1 VYEQRR
7 DQDRPRGHHRAPGP
21 DDYDH
26 RAPEDSGYL
35 EPPEYPGQY
44 WQAGPDE
51 YLTFRR
57 HRTHEPYPDHPEPG
71 YPEPGYPK
79 PGYPE
84 PGYPEQPA
92 PRRSDPVPPGPVRA
106 IPPEAYQA
114 LFRQAVRKPR
124 WPYALLVVSVA
135 FTGVVAGMLIG
146 SRVHSR
152 TPAAAAA
159 TASATSP
166 AAVSS
171 AASAPAGTPSGT
183 ASPPAA
189 GGPVVLARFSGSGA
203 KTTRR
208 FTVPGSGNW
217 ELKWSYDCASLGSKG
232 HFAVTE
238 EQAGTTGVTINER
251 VLHGRGVTH
260 AYGDAGRHYL
270 VVNSE
275 CAWRLTAVGQP

>member
-1 VYEQRR
+1 M
-7 DQDRPRGHHRAPGP
+7 
-21 DDYDH
+21 
-26 RAPEDSGYL
+26 
-35 EPPEYPGQY
+35 
-44 WQAGPDE
+44 
-51 YLTFRR
+51 
-57 HRTHEPYPDHPEPG
+57 
-71 YPEPGYPK
+71 
-79 PGYPE
+79 
-84 PGYPEQPA
+84 
-92 PRRSDPVPPGPVRA
+92 
-106 IPPEAYQA
+106 
-114 LFRQAVRKPR
+114 RKPR

-135 FTGVVAGMLIG
+135 VTGVVAGMLIG
-146 SRVHSR
+146 SRVHSH

-159 TASATSP
+159 TAPATSP

-171 AASAPAGTPSGT
+171 AASAAAGTPSGT

-189 GGPVVLARFSGSGA
+189 GGPGVLARFSGSGA

-238 EQAGTTGVTINER
+238 DQAGTTGVTVNELG
-251 VLHGRGVTH
+251 LHGRGVTH

-275 CAWRLTAVGQP
+275 CGWRLTAVGQP

>member
-1 VYEQRR
+1 MYEQPR

-21 DDYDH
+21 EDYDH
-26 RAPEDSGYL
+26 RAPEDYGYL

-44 WQAGPDE
+44 GQAGPDE

-57 HRTHEPYPDHPEPG
+57 HRTHEPYPDQPEPG
-71 YPEPGYPK
+71 YPEPGYP
-79 PGYPE
+79 GE
-84 PGYPEQPA
+84 PA
-92 PRRSDPVPPGPVRA
+92 PRRPDPVPPRPARV

-114 LFRQAVRKPR
+114 LFQQAVRKPR

-159 TASATSP
+159 TAPATSP

-171 AASAPAGTPSGT
+171 AASAAAGTPSGM

-189 GGPVVLARFSGSGA
+189 GGPGVLARFSGSGA

-238 EQAGTTGVTINER
+238 DQAGTTGVTVNELG
-251 VLHGRGVTH
+251 LHGRGVTH

-270 VVNSE
+270 VVNSG

>member
-1 VYEQRR
+1 VYEQPR
-7 DQDRPRGHHRAPGP
+7 DQGRPRGHHRAPGP

-44 WQAGPDE
+44 GQRGPDE

-57 HRTHEPYPDHPEPG
+57 HRTHEPYPDHPDQPEPG
-71 YPEPGYPK
+71 YPEPGYP
-79 PGYPE
+79 E
-84 PGYPEQPA
+84 EPA
-92 PRRSDPVPPGPVRA
+92 PRRPDPVPPRPAPA

-114 LFRQAVRKPR
+114 LFQQAVRKPR

-146 SRVHSR
+146 SRVHSH

-159 TASATSP
+159 TAPATSP

-171 AASAPAGTPSGT
+171 AASAAAGTPSGT

-189 GGPVVLARFSGSGA
+189 GGPGVLARFSGSGA

-238 EQAGTTGVTINER
+238 DQAGPTGVTVNER
-251 VLHGRGVTH
+251 GLHGRGVTH

>member
-1 VYEQRR
+1 VYEQPR

-21 DDYDH
+21 EDYDH
-26 RAPEDSGYL
+26 QAPEDYGYL
-35 EPPEYPGQY
+35 EPAEQPGQY
-44 WQAGPDE
+44 GQAGPDE

-57 HRTHEPYPDHPEPG
+57 HRTHEPYPDRPEPG
-71 YPEPGYPK
+71 YPEPGYS
-79 PGYPE
+79 
-84 PGYPEQPA
+84 EQPA
-92 PRRSDPVPPGPVRA
+92 PRRPDPVPPRPARA

-114 LFRQAVRKPR
+114 LFQQAARKPR
-124 WPYALLVVSVA
+124 WPYALLVVGVA

-159 TASATSP
+159 TSPATSP

-171 AASAPAGTPSGT
+171 AASAAAGTPSGT

-217 ELKWSYDCASLGSKG
+217 ELKWSYSCASLGSKG
-232 HFAVTE
+232 NFAVTE
-238 EQAGTTGVTINER
+238 DQAGPTGVTVSELG
-251 VLHGRGVTH
+251 LHGRGVTH

>member
-1 VYEQRR
+1 VYEQPR

-21 DDYDH
+21 EDYDH
-26 RAPEDSGYL
+26 RAPEDYGYL

-44 WQAGPDE
+44 GQAGPDE

-57 HRTHEPYPDHPEPG
+57 HRTHEPYPDQPEPG
-71 YPEPGYPK
+71 YPEPGYP
-79 PGYPE
+79 GE
-84 PGYPEQPA
+84 PA
-92 PRRSDPVPPGPVRA
+92 PRRPDPVPPRPARV

-114 LFRQAVRKPR
+114 LFQQAVRKPR

-159 TASATSP
+159 TSPATSP

-171 AASAPAGTPSGT
+171 AASAAAGTPSGT

-189 GGPVVLARFSGSGA
+189 GGPGVLARFSGSGA

-238 EQAGTTGVTINER
+238 DQAGTTGVTVNER
-251 VLHGRGVTH
+251 GLHGRGVTH

-270 VVNSE
+270 VVNSG

>member
-1 VYEQRR
+1 MYEQPR

-21 DDYDH
+21 EDYDH
-26 RAPEDSGYL
+26 RAPEDYGYL

-44 WQAGPDE
+44 GQAGPDE

-57 HRTHEPYPDHPEPG
+57 HRTHEPYPDQPEPG
-71 YPEPGYPK
+71 YPEPGYP
-79 PGYPE
+79 GE
-84 PGYPEQPA
+84 PA
-92 PRRSDPVPPGPVRA
+92 PRRPDPVPPRPARV

-114 LFRQAVRKPR
+114 LFQQAVRKPR

-159 TASATSP
+159 TSPATSP

-171 AASAPAGTPSGT
+171 AASAAAGTPSGT

-189 GGPVVLARFSGSGA
+189 GGPGVLARFSGSGA

-238 EQAGTTGVTINER
+238 DQAGTTGVTVNER
-251 VLHGRGVTH
+251 GLHGRGVTH

-270 VVNSE
+270 VVNSG

>member
-1 VYEQRR
+1 VYEQPR
-7 DQDRPRGHHRAPGP
+7 DQDRPRGHHRAPGL

-26 RAPEDSGYL
+26 RASEDYGYL

-44 WQAGPDE
+44 GQAGPDE

-57 HRTHEPYPDHPEPG
+57 HRTHEPYPDHPDQPEPG
-71 YPEPGYPK
+71 YPEPGYP
-79 PGYPE
+79 E
-84 PGYPEQPA
+84 EPA
-92 PRRSDPVPPGPVRA
+92 PRRPDPVPPRPARV

-114 LFRQAVRKPR
+114 LFQQAVRKPR
-124 WPYALLVVSVA
+124 WPYALLVASVA

-146 SRVHSR
+146 SRVHSH

-159 TASATSP
+159 TAPATSP

-171 AASAPAGTPSGT
+171 AASAAAGTPSGT

-189 GGPVVLARFSGSGA
+189 GGPGVLARFSGSGA

-238 EQAGTTGVTINER
+238 DQAGTTGVTVNER
-251 VLHGRGVTH
+251 GLHGRGVTH

>member
-1 VYEQRR
+1 MYEQPR
-7 DQDRPRGHHRAPGP
+7 DQGRPRGHHRAPGP

-44 WQAGPDE
+44 GQRGPDE

-57 HRTHEPYPDHPEPG
+57 HRTHESYPDHPDQPEPG
-71 YPEPGYPK
+71 YPEPGYP
-79 PGYPE
+79 E
-84 PGYPEQPA
+84 EPA
-92 PRRSDPVPPGPVRA
+92 PRRPDPVPPRPARA

-114 LFRQAVRKPR
+114 LFQQAVRKPR

-146 SRVHSR
+146 SRVHSH

-159 TASATSP
+159 TAPATSP

-171 AASAPAGTPSGT
+171 AASAAAATPSGT

-189 GGPVVLARFSGSGA
+189 GGPGVLARFSGSGA

-238 EQAGTTGVTINER
+238 DQAGPTGVTVNER
-251 VLHGRGVTH
+251 GLHGRGVTH

>member
-1 VYEQRR
+1 MLVHKQPR
-7 DQDRPRGHHRAPGP
+7 DRDRPRGHRPAPGP
-21 DDYDH
+21 EEYGH
-26 RAPEDSGYL
+26 RAPEDYPERYEYAGEYG
-35 EPPEYPGQY
+35 PP
-44 WQAGPDE
+44 GPDE
-51 YLTFRR
+51 YLAYRR
-57 HRTHEPYPDHPEPG
+57 HRSQDA
-71 YPEPGYPK
+71 YPEPGLYWEPGPQ
-79 PGYPE
+79 PGYPDQPWR
-84 PGYPEQPA
+84 PGGDLPPA
-92 PRRSDPVPPGPVRA
+92 PPPARP

-114 LFRQAVRKPR
+114 LFQQAVRKPR

-159 TASATSP
+159 ASPATSP

-171 AASAPAGTPSGT
+171 AASAAAGTPSGT

-189 GGPVVLARFSGSGA
+189 GGPGVLVRFSGSGA

-238 EQAGTTGVTINER
+238 DQAGTTGVTVNELG
-251 VLHGRGVTH
+251 LHGRGVTH

-275 CAWRLTAVGQP
+275 CGWRLTAVGQP

>member
-1 VYEQRR
+1 MYEQPR

-21 DDYDH
+21 EDYDH
-26 RAPEDSGYL
+26 RAPEDYGYL
-35 EPPEYPGQY
+35 EPPEYPAQY
-44 WQAGPDE
+44 GQAGPDE

-57 HRTHEPYPDHPEPG
+57 HRTHEPYPDQPEPG
-71 YPEPGYPK
+71 YPEPGYP
-79 PGYPE
+79 GE
-84 PGYPEQPA
+84 PA
-92 PRRSDPVPPGPVRA
+92 PRRPDPVPPRPARV

-114 LFRQAVRKPR
+114 LFQQAVRKPR

-159 TASATSP
+159 TSPATSP

-171 AASAPAGTPSGT
+171 AASAAAGTPSGT

-189 GGPVVLARFSGSGA
+189 GGPGVLARFSGSGA

-238 EQAGTTGVTINER
+238 DQAGTTGVTVNER
-251 VLHGRGVTH
+251 GLHGRGVTH

-270 VVNSE
+270 VVNSG

>member
-1 VYEQRR
+1 VYEQPR
-7 DQDRPRGHHRAPGP
+7 DQGRPRGHHRAPGP

-44 WQAGPDE
+44 GQRGPDE

-57 HRTHEPYPDHPEPG
+57 HRTHEPYPDHPDQPEPG
-71 YPEPGYPK
+71 YPEPGYP
-79 PGYPE
+79 E
-84 PGYPEQPA
+84 EPA
-92 PRRSDPVPPGPVRA
+92 PRRPDPVPPRPARA

-114 LFRQAVRKPR
+114 LFQQAVRKPR

-146 SRVHSR
+146 SRVHSH

-159 TASATSP
+159 TAPATSP

-171 AASAPAGTPSGT
+171 AASAAAGTPSGT

-189 GGPVVLARFSGSGA
+189 GGPGVLARFSGSGA

-238 EQAGTTGVTINER
+238 DQAGPTGVTVNER
-251 VLHGRGVTH
+251 GLHGRGVTH